1 MRTSHFLA
9 VAAIVI
15 ALTACSSKKTA
26 PQLAPISVTTE
37 EATPSSDY
45 LDKTYVGTL
54 EANTST
60 PVSFT
65 GIGVVTRVCVE
76 EGQYVSKGQLIAELD
91 DTQAR
96 NMLATAQAQMEQAND
111 GLARM
116 KQLHD
121 AGSLPDV
128 KWIEIQTQVSQAK
141 SQLDMCRKN
150 LADCKIYAPVSGV
163 VGSKVFENGMT
174 AVTSEPVVTIL
185 DISKVKVRVAVPE
198 REMGAITANT
208 RSTVRVEAIG
218 GTFEGGHIDKG
229 VTADAMT
236 HTYDIKITLPNPD
249 RRLLPGMIA
258 NVSLHGAAAGASQ
271 NAAIT
276 LPIRSVQQAGNHHF
290 VWTVKD
296 GKAHRQDVTLGETYG
311 NRIVILTGLA
321 AGETVI
327 TEGYQKVGE
336 GSAVAL

>member
-1 MRTSHFLA
+1 MRTLHYIAVA
-9 VAAIVI
+9 VAAVLF
-15 ALTACSSKKTA
+15 AACSSKKA
-26 PQLAPISVTTE
+26 EPQLTPISVTTE
-37 EATPSSDY
+37 VATASSDY
-45 LDKTYVGTL
+45 LDKTYVGTI

-65 GIGVVTRVCVE
+65 GIGTVTRVCVE
-76 EGQYVSKGQLIAELD
+76 EGQHVSKGQLIAELD

-116 KQLHD
+116 KQLHE

-141 SQLDMCRKN
+141 SQLEMCKKN

-185 DISKVKVRVAVPE
+185 DITKVKVRVAVPE

-208 RSTVRVEAIG
+208 RSTVSVEAIG
-218 GTFEGGHIDKG
+218 SSFEGGHIDKG
-229 VTADAMT
+229 VTADAVT
-236 HTYDIKITLPNPD
+236 HTYDIKITLPNPNG
-249 RRLLPGMIA
+249 RLLPGMIA
-258 NVSLHGAAAGASQ
+258 NVSLHGNATDAP
-271 NAAIT
+271 AAIT
-276 LPIRSVQQAGNHHF
+276 VPIRSVQQSGAQQF
-290 VWTVKD
+290 VWVAKD
-296 GKAHRQDVTLGETYG
+296 GKAHRQNVTLGETYG
-311 NRIVILTGLA
+311 NRIVILSGLEG
-321 AGETVI
+321 GETVI

>member
-1 MRTSHFLA
+1 MRTLHFIA
-9 VAAIVI
+9 VAAAVI
-15 ALTACSSKKTA
+15 FFAACSSKKTET
-26 PQLAPISVTTE
+26 QQSPISVTTE
-37 EATPSSDY
+37 VAAATSDY
-45 LDKTYVGTL
+45 LDKTYVGTI
-54 EANTST
+54 EANSST

-65 GIGVVTRVCVE
+65 GIGIVTRVCVE
-76 EGQYVSKGQLIAELD
+76 EGQHVSKGQLIAELD

-116 KQLHD
+116 KQLHE

-141 SQLDMCRKN
+141 SQLEMCKKN

-185 DISKVKVRVAVPE
+185 DITKVKVRVAVPE

-208 RSTVRVEAIG
+208 RSTVSVEAIG
-218 GTFEGGHIDKG
+218 RSFEGGHIDKG

-236 HTYDIKITLPNPD
+236 HTYDIKITLPNAD

-258 NVSLHGAAAGASQ
+258 NVSLHGNATNAAS
-271 NAAIT
+271 AIT
-276 LPIRSVQQAGNHHF
+276 LPIRSIQQAAAQHF
-290 VWTVKD
+290 VWIVKD
-296 GKAHRQDVTLGETYG
+296 GKAHRQNVTLGETYG
-311 NRIVILTGLA
+311 NRIVILSGLEG
-321 AGETVI
+321 GETVI